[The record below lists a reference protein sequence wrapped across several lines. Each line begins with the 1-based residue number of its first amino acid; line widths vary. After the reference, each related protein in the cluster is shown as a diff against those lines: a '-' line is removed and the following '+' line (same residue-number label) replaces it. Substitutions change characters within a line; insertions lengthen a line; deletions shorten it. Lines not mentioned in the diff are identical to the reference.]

1 MMEDLG
7 EDWTSPSSSTS
18 LTAGV
23 RALGSAAIFPPP
35 PPVPQRPNVAGAPF
49 DENDQAGTGQ
59 RRMPYNT
66 ADPAARPGLLL
77 PVRALIVGAGTTDI
91 AGLMRQM
98 MVFQHERQLQEQ
110 SNRQRQ
116 MISYEMIRLGRRSK
130 NASVK
135 RIKQERNKKI

>member
-1 MMEDLG
+1 
-7 EDWTSPSSSTS
+7 
-18 LTAGV
+18 
-23 RALGSAAIFPPP
+23 
-35 PPVPQRPNVAGAPF
+35 
-49 DENDQAGTGQ
+49 
-59 RRMPYNT
+59 MPYNT

-130 NASVK
+130 NANVK

>member
-1 MMEDLG
+1 
-7 EDWTSPSSSTS
+7 
-18 LTAGV
+18 
-23 RALGSAAIFPPP
+23 
-35 PPVPQRPNVAGAPF
+35 
-49 DENDQAGTGQ
+49 
-59 RRMPYNT
+59 MPYNT

-116 MISYEMIRLGRRSK
+116 NDKLRDDQARQAQQERQCQEDQARK
-130 NASVK
+130 
-135 RIKQERNKKI
+135 KQEDIARHEQARQTQQMFAALMRIMGAATELPPSPLL